1 MSSSIEYQLMGA
13 KNGNEDNTV
22 KGKDVVAAV
31 HLNTFY
37 INKKFIGIG
46 QSFRDVDPVRATDVS
61 L

>member
-1 MSSSIEYQLMGA
+1 MGA